1 MNYRNHD
8 CLSVRYH
15 RCIYSAYWKP
25 FVYFTELHLWRWRNM
40 RILPWRPGLP
50 STPSSP
56 CSPFSPGG
64 PGGPAGP
71 LMGSFSSLACSGWP
85 CGDRQLR
92 SIVQTP
98 SSLSTRDDWSLWRC
112 FLLPPLRSA
121 FLSGDLACD
130 DSVDVTCRYS
140 KTIRRTIRLQHQCIV
155 WPIVGYSIRL
165 SHVTITAARRLRSTV
180 ASKMFHWISMGA
192 GLLHRS
198 CLHVHKLMQ

>member
-1 MNYRNHD
+1 
-8 CLSVRYH
+8 
-15 RCIYSAYWKP
+15 
-25 FVYFTELHLWRWRNM
+25 M
-40 RILPWRPGLP
+40 RILPRGPVLP

-56 CSPFSPGG
+56 RSPFSPGG

-71 LMGSFSSLACSGWP
+71 LMGSLSSLACSGWP

-130 DSVDVTCRYS
+130 DSVDVTCRHS

-155 WPIVGYSIRL
+155 RPICRMQY
-165 SHVTITAARRLRSTV
+165 STV
-180 ASKMFHWISMGA
+180 ARYDNG
-192 GLLHRS
+192 RS
-198 CLHVHKLMQ
+198 ASAINCSVEDVSLIIDGRRFASSFLPACAQVDAVARMRDSRSAQRLADYNRLIDYLIV